1 MLNRKNF
8 SSTIFTEKKV
18 LDDAWRKREF
28 KFLFK
33 VTELKTWLTWNI
45 YSIVRFLHSIPAV
58 NSSKKIEM
66 TKFILFILPRHH
78 THKLTCTRKI
88 IRAFQFCYLQIDTKN
103 LAFQLEAQ
111 AFKFKEYLRLNFLIA
126 YYSLAFWEPENFG
139 PFH

>member
-1 MLNRKNF
+1 MKNMKKFAQSKKFLLNHFHR
-8 SSTIFTEKKV
+8 KKV

-66 TKFILFILPRHH
+66 TKFIQFILPRHH

-111 AFKFKEYLRLNFLIA
+111 AFKFREYLRLNLPVS
-126 YYSLAFWEPENFG
+126 YLL
-139 PFH
+139 